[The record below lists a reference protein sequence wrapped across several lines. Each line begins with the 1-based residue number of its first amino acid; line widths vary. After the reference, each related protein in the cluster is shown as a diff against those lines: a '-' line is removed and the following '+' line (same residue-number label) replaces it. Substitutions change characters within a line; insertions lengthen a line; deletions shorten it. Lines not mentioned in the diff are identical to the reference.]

1 MPIQGTAA
9 DILKRAMID
18 VHAALKRAHPQARMI
33 LTVHD
38 ELLFE
43 SPKDQADD
51 VAKLVTEKMSS
62 AVKLSVPLVVDAGIG
77 ENWTEA
83 KG

>member
-1 MPIQGTAA
+1 
-9 DILKRAMID
+9 MID
-18 VHAALKRAHPQARMI
+18 VDAALTAAHPQARMI

-51 VAKLVTEKMSS
+51 VAALVKDKMSN
-62 AVKLSVPLVVDAGIG
+62 AVKLNVPLDVDAGIG

>member
-1 MPIQGTAA
+1 
-9 DILKRAMID
+9 MID
-18 VHAALKRAHPQARMI
+18 VDAALRRANPQARMI

-51 VAKLVTEKMSS
+51 VAALVKEKMSG
-62 AVKLSVPLVVDAGIG
+62 AVKLSVPLDVDAGIG